1 MKGGAARS
9 TRSNRLRNL
18 VHRLFTGHKGFQLKG
33 SSRMFKIQKNAKG
46 QMQSNAKDLWLASA
60 TLSQRLTGIPFNW
73 HKWTS
78 KECTKS
84 LQGRDMKETLWRR
97 MSPHHTLP
105 MLAICRTTKRSKV
118 TCSRTSGRCTL
129 TATWHPK
136 KSRTIQHMLGNMS
149 NVLSNEPIY
158 FISININI
166 YDTI

>member
-1 MKGGAARS
+1 MQRTCDLRLQLLVNGWRAYLSIGTNEPPRNAQNLFRAATWKKLQICGQEIY
-9 TRSNRLRNL
+9 TRRCGERVSRLEKERKRNL
-18 VHRLFTGHKGFQLKG
+18 N
-33 SSRMFKIQKNAKG
+33 SPQKSQAK
-46 QMQSNAKDLWLASA
+46 
-60 TLSQRLTGIPFNW
+60 PY
-73 HKWTS
+73 
-78 KECTKS
+78 S
-84 LQGRDMKETLWRR
+84 LLWRR

-136 KSRTIQHMLGNMS
+136 KSSTIQHMLGNMS

-158 FISININI
+158 FISINI